1 MTCTNKSFHCPPV
14 EHASLR
20 SNGFLKPNPYVEISI
35 DNKSSR
41 KTDFLKNTNAPKW
54 NERFTVIVSANSLL
68 HFRVLDHS
76 SFRKDS
82 VLGQQTV
89 YLANI
94 LEHYNGVLENLEL
107 SMDLLSDGSG
117 SKVNEP
123 RQPAKTGE
131 LVAVLNGLKI
141 DMRTVAL
148 RSGSG
153 GASGLNTSGS
163 GSIHSNDVAA
173 VALINGNG
181 VSVGV
186 GVYVFCLSRLHE

>member
-1 MTCTNKSFHCPPV
+1 MCTNLFIPV

-35 DNKSSR
+35 DNKSTR

-54 NERFTVIVSANSLL
+54 NERFTVIVSANSVL

-89 YLANI
+89 FLANI

-107 SMDLLSDGSG
+107 SMDLLSDGSS
-117 SKVNEP
+117 SKLNEP
-123 RQPAKTGE
+123 RQPTKTGE

-148 RSGSG
+148 RSGGG
-153 GASGLNTSGS
+153 GAMGLNSSGS
-163 GSIHSNDVAA
+163 GSNHVGND

-186 GVYVFCLSRLHE
+186 YICYFLVTLT